1 MPFAICVDGDRY
13 TAGMVTVRDRDTGLQ
28 DEVVITDLVEYFR
41 NKGC

>member
-13 TAGMVTVRDRDTGLQ
+13 AAGMVTVRDRDTGLQ
-28 DEVVITDLVEYFR
+28 DEVAITDLVEYFR